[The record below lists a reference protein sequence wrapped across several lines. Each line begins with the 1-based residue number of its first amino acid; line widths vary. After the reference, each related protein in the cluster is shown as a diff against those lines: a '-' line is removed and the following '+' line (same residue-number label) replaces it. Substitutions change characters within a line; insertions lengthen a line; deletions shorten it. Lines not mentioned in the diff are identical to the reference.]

1 MNLPER
7 IHDEGVVNAKGFSK
21 WMHAFEARVS
31 HERDYFVEMIGLLV
45 ASGMPVLAA
54 LQSIRKEIRSPGM
67 LHIIKE
73 LEDHI
78 LSGSTLSFALEQSG
92 LFRTQTIALIRIGE
106 ESGRLSQNLKLVAK
120 QEAKDRSLR
129 SKVRGAMMYP
139 MLVLSL
145 TLVIGIGISWFI
157 LPKLAAV
164 FSSLNLNPPLITKV
178 LIAFGLFLGDWGG
191 VVIPT
196 VIVWLAVL
204 LYVIFFYKK
213 TKHLGQ
219 SFLVRMPGI
228 GPLMQQVELAR
239 MGFLVGT
246 LLDAGVPLTEALRS
260 LEQSTD
266 VPWYRKLYTHLREQ
280 VEEGHAFQR
289 AFESFPKANKLVPIP
304 IQQLIAAGEQS
315 GNLSGILLTI
325 SASYEEKTEET
336 TKNLTVL
343 IEPLLLVIVWGGVV
357 TVALAVILPI
367 YNLIGGLSDATGPT
381 SAPVV
386 DVAPKESESVSPLQS
401 SATTSDDVADILQQ
415 ATTTDSIVATATEI
429 RILDTE
435 IGYLNTRSGP
445 GKEFPVVTTV
455 LPGSTFEV
463 IEEDGEWVH
472 VRLTDDLDAWV
483 NKQYAEY
490 IAQTE

>member
-1 MNLPER
+1 
-7 IHDEGVVNAKGFSK
+7 
-21 WMHAFEARVS
+21 MHAFEARVS

-45 ASGMPVLAA
+45 ASGMPVLTA

-67 LHIIKE
+67 LHILKE

-78 LSGSTLSFALEQSG
+78 LSGSTLSYALEQSG
-92 LFRTQTIALIRIGE
+92 LFRAQTIALIRIGE

-129 SKVRGAMMYP
+129 GKVRGAMMYP
-139 MLVLSL
+139 LLVLSL
-145 TLVIGIGISWFI
+145 TLIIGVGISWFI
-157 LPKLAAV
+157 LPKLATV

-178 LIAFGLFLGDWGG
+178 LIAFGLFLGEWGG

-196 VIVWLAVL
+196 VIVWLAIL
-204 LYVIFFYKK
+204 LYIIFFYKK
-213 TKHLGQ
+213 TKHIGQ
-219 SFLVRMPGI
+219 SFLVHMPGI

-239 MGFLVGT
+239 LGFLVGT

-289 AFESFPKANKLVPIP
+289 AFESFPRANRLVPIP

-315 GNLSGILLTI
+315 GNLSGTLLTI

-343 IEPLLLVIVWGGVV
+343 IEPVLLVIVWGGVV

-367 YNLIGGLSDATGPT
+367 YNLIGGLSDATGP
-381 SAPVV
+381 SSPPVEQV
-386 DVAPKESESVSPLQS
+386 VSPAQQVIPEVQQLS
-401 SATTSDDVADILQQ
+401 TSTDDIADILQQ
-415 ATTTDSIVATATEI
+415 STEPVVVSREV
-429 RILDTE
+429 RILETE
-435 IGYLNTRSGP
+435 VGFLNTRSGP
-445 GKEFPVVTTV
+445 GKEFTVVTTI
-455 LPGSTFEV
+455 LPGTTYSV
-463 IEEDGEWVH
+463 IAEEGEWVH
-472 VRLTDDLDAWV
+472 IQLTEDMDAWV
-483 NKQYAEY
+483 SNKYVEF
-490 IAQTE
+490 ITQTE